1 MAGAIIPTTQTS
13 MDCSSSSSIA
23 TTITI
28 HEEATTLV
36 RMVLAVAEASEDHL
50 LGGETALPVAI
61 PAMGTIEG
69 ALRIRISIRTVEGI
83 LLRWTTTPLV
93 AIIRLPAFVIA
104 TTDVVDEE
112 IEIDV
117 NFSKIKCDFFHHG
130 ALVTVVNSSSYS
142 NSSIIIL
149 LE

>member
-13 MDCSSSSSIA
+13 MDYSSSSIA

-36 RMVLAVAEASEDHL
+36 RMVLAVTVAGEDHR

-69 ALRIRISIRTVEGI
+69 GLRIRISIR
-83 LLRWTTTPLV
+83 
-93 AIIRLPAFVIA
+93 
-104 TTDVVDEE
+104 
-112 IEIDV
+112 
-117 NFSKIKCDFFHHG
+117 
-130 ALVTVVNSSSYS
+130 
-142 NSSIIIL
+142 
-149 LE
+149 